1 MSYKLLGR
9 VERKVHIVRNERSA
23 MVPQKSAYCE
33 AWSSTPGVS
42 LMMRKL
48 RKGTLYRWQ
57 VCAMA
62 ADSISTARPPGKRCL
77 MVSSSIRLVMNRS
90 PVQTSPLWMRLSIP
104 ASFSDKACLN
114 REGQPRKRRGN
125 LVPVRTRYRRRTRR
139 RDTPDVGLPLHP
151 SPSGK
156 HQYHPPHRC

>member
-62 ADSISTARPPGKRCL
+62 ADSISNGKTAGETLDL
-77 MVSSSIRLVMNRS
+77 MVLQLHIGWCTE
-90 PVQTSPLWMRLSIP
+90 PVAVQ
-104 ASFSDKACLN
+104 
-114 REGQPRKRRGN
+114 
-125 LVPVRTRYRRRTRR
+125 
-139 RDTPDVGLPLHP
+139 H
-151 SPSGK
+151 
-156 HQYHPPHRC
+156 

>member
-48 RKGTLYRWQ
+48 FFKQ
-57 VCAMA
+57 K
-62 ADSISTARPPGKRCL
+62 TAYE
-77 MVSSSIRLVMNRS
+77 MI
-90 PVQTSPLWMRLSIP
+90 W
-104 ASFSDKACLN
+104 
-114 REGQPRKRRGN
+114 
-125 LVPVRTRYRRRTRR
+125 
-139 RDTPDVGLPLHP
+139 
-151 SPSGK
+151 
-156 HQYHPPHRC
+156 

>member
-48 RKGTLYRWQ
+48 RKGTLYS
-57 VCAMA
+57 CLLYTSDA
-62 ADSISTARPPGKRCL
+62 ADEL
-77 MVSSSIRLVMNRS
+77 
-90 PVQTSPLWMRLSIP
+90 
-104 ASFSDKACLN
+104 
-114 REGQPRKRRGN
+114 
-125 LVPVRTRYRRRTRR
+125 
-139 RDTPDVGLPLHP
+139 
-151 SPSGK
+151 
-156 HQYHPPHRC
+156 

>member
-48 RKGTLYRWQ
+48 RK
-57 VCAMA
+57 
-62 ADSISTARPPGKRCL
+62 
-77 MVSSSIRLVMNRS
+77 
-90 PVQTSPLWMRLSIP
+90 
-104 ASFSDKACLN
+104 
-114 REGQPRKRRGN
+114 
-125 LVPVRTRYRRRTRR
+125 
-139 RDTPDVGLPLHP
+139 HP
-151 SPSGK
+151 K
-156 HQYHPPHRC
+156 TQNDQKFKNTK

>member
-114 REGQPRKRRGN
+114 REGQP
-125 LVPVRTRYRRRTRR
+125 
-139 RDTPDVGLPLHP
+139 
-151 SPSGK
+151 S
-156 HQYHPPHRC
+156 

>member
-1 MSYKLLGR
+1 MATTAAAQA
-9 VERKVHIVRNERSA
+9 VEKNITSVALANIQPSNYNPRKNFDETSLAELAESIR
-23 MVPQKSAYCE
+23 QQ
-33 AWSSTPGVS
+33 GVS

-114 REGQPRKRRGN
+114 REGQIGRASCRER
-125 LVPVRTRYRRRTRR
+125 V
-139 RDTPDVGLPLHP
+139 
-151 SPSGK
+151 
-156 HQYHPPHRC
+156 